1 MRTGQ
6 VIVFD
11 VETTGT
17 ERSRD
22 QVIELCVQ
30 LGLDE
35 SASHRIWRIRP
46 SVPIQ
51 PEAQAVHGISMED
64 LAGCP
69 GFGEVA
75 GEVRQVIEGARVL
88 IGYNLAFDIGM
99 LQAEFERLGQT
110 LELHDKVIVDAF
122 RLWQQCE
129 PRSLQHAHQRF
140 VGDAFAEAHSAA
152 ADVAATGRVLRGM
165 LRMFGL
171 AGRDWHAIAEV
182 CEPERASWI
191 GPTHHV
197 RWSPEGRAVL
207 GFGKH
212 AGQPLEV
219 LARSEDGSY
228 LRWMLSRGDFP
239 PHVREICTRA
249 LEQPAEQLVAW
260 LESTY
265 RVTIRSSTVAT
276 GVAPGASPVAVGAA
290 PEAAAIAPEVT
301 ASRTPE
307 VTTAVT
313 AQVTTEISGEIT
325 EVAPAAAMAAAVA
338 PAAAMAAAVAPAA
351 AAAARVATEPARS
364 KSRSRRP
371 NVRKKSD
378 SESFQLTMWQ

>member
-1 MRTGQ
+1 MRTGE

-17 ERSRD
+17 ERARD

-35 SASHRIWRIRP
+35 SAPHRIWRIRP

-51 PEAQAVHGISMED
+51 PEAQAVHGISMEE

-75 GEVRQVIEGARVL
+75 GEVRQVLEGARVL

-99 LQAEFERLGQT
+99 LQAEFERLGQS
-110 LELHDKVIVDAF
+110 LELHEKVIVDAF

-165 LRMFGL
+165 LEMFGL
-171 AGRDWHAIAEV
+171 AGRDWSSIAEV
-182 CEPERASWI
+182 CEPERGSWI

-212 AGQPLEV
+212 AGQPLEA

-249 LEQPAEQLVAW
+249 LEQPAEQLVSW

-265 RVTIRSSTVAT
+265 RVTLRSMTVVTAT
-276 GVAPGASPVAVGAA
+276 VPGAIGNAGAVPGTSGGTPEITVVASLTT
-290 PEAAAIAPEVT
+290 EVT
-301 ASRTPE
+301 PK
-307 VTTAVT
+307 VT
-313 AQVTTEISGEIT
+313 
-325 EVAPAAAMAAAVA
+325 AVA
-338 PAAAMAAAVAPAA
+338 PAAAMAAAAAPGAAVAAG
-351 AAAARVATEPARS
+351 VATEAARP
-364 KSRSRRP
+364 KARSRRP
-371 NVRKKSD
+371 NVRKKTD
-378 SESFQLTMWQ
+378 SESPQMTMW

>member
-1 MRTGQ
+1 MRTGE

-17 ERSRD
+17 ERARD

-35 SASHRIWRIRP
+35 DAPHRVWRLRP
-46 SVPIQ
+46 SVSIQ

-75 GEVRQVIEGARVL
+75 DEVRQVFAHAQVL
-88 IGYNLAFDIGM
+88 IGYNVAFDIGM
-99 LQAEFERLGQT
+99 LQAEFDRLGQT
-110 LELHDKVIVDAF
+110 LEMHDKLIVDAF
-122 RLWQQCE
+122 RMWQQCE
-129 PRSLQHAHQRF
+129 PRSLQHAHRRF

-165 LRMFGL
+165 IDMFGL
-171 AGRDWHAIAEV
+171 AGRDWSSIAEV

-212 AGQPLEV
+212 AGQPLDV
-219 LARSEDGSY
+219 LAQAEGGGY

-249 LEQPAEQLVAW
+249 LEQPGELAAW
-260 LESTY
+260 LESSY
-265 RVTIRSSTVAT
+265 RVAVASEVAPGLATVVAVPLTDAADVAPAAVTDMVDAADVADVMPAAVTVAT
-276 GVAPGASPVAVGAA
+276 EAADAADVAPAAVTATTGAAEVAVAVADSAGVAPGAASQVA
-290 PEAAAIAPEVT
+290 
-301 ASRTPE
+301 
-307 VTTAVT
+307 
-313 AQVTTEISGEIT
+313 
-325 EVAPAAAMAAAVA
+325 
-338 PAAAMAAAVAPAA
+338 
-351 AAAARVATEPARS
+351 VATEPARP
-364 KSRSRRP
+364 KARSRRS
-371 NVRKKSD
+371 NVGKKSD
-378 SESFQLTMWQ
+378 SESSQLSIW

>member
-1 MRTGQ
+1 MRTGE

-17 ERSRD
+17 ERARD

-35 SASHRIWRIRP
+35 GAPHRIWRLRP

-99 LQAEFERLGQT
+99 LQAEFERLGQA
-110 LELHDKVIVDAF
+110 LEMHDKVIVDAY

-165 LRMFGL
+165 IKMFGL
-171 AGRDWHAIAEV
+171 AGRDWSAIAEV
-182 CEPERASWI
+182 CEPERGSWI

-219 LARSEDGSY
+219 LARSEDGGY

-249 LEQPAEQLVAW
+249 LEQPAEQLVTW

-265 RVTIRSSTVAT
+265 RVTSEVVVAAE
-276 GVAPGASPVAVGAA
+276 VDSAVPVAVAVA
-290 PEAAAIAPEVT
+290 ESVAVAVEVAV
-301 ASRTPE
+301 AS
-307 VTTAVT
+307 
-313 AQVTTEISGEIT
+313 
-325 EVAPAAAMAAAVA
+325 EVAPEIAIAAG
-338 PAAAMAAAVAPAA
+338 
-351 AAAARVATEPARS
+351 VATEPARPNA
-364 KSRSRRP
+364 RSRRSSL
-371 NVRKKSD
+371 RKKSD
-378 SESFQLTMWQ
+378 SESSQLRMWQ

>member
-1 MRTGQ
+1 MRTGE

-17 ERSRD
+17 ERARD

-35 SASHRIWRIRP
+35 GAPHRVWRIRP
-46 SVPIQ
+46 AVSIQ

-75 GEVRQVIEGARVL
+75 AEVRQVIEGARVL

-152 ADVAATGRVLRGM
+152 ADVAATGRVLLGM
-165 LRMFGL
+165 LRMFNL

-249 LEQPAEQLVAW
+249 LEQPGEQLVAW
-260 LESTY
+260 LQSTY
-265 RVTIRSSTVAT
+265 RVTARSASVSVDA
-276 GVAPGASPVAVGAA
+276 APGVTAI
-290 PEAAAIAPEVT
+290 AAAVT
-301 ASRTPE
+301 ASRTTTASQTTI
-307 VTTAVT
+307 VTT
-313 AQVTTEISGEIT
+313 QVTSEII
-325 EVAPAAAMAAAVA
+325 EVAPAAAMAEEVA
-338 PAAAMAAAVAPAA
+338 PAAAGDVG
-351 AAAARVATEPARS
+351 VATEPARP
-364 KSRSRRP
+364 KPRSRRP
-371 NVRKKSD
+371 NGRKKSD
-378 SESFQLTMWQ
+378 SESSQLTMWQ

>member
-1 MRTGQ
+1 MRTGE

-17 ERSRD
+17 ERARD

-35 SASHRIWRIRP
+35 DAPHRIWRLRP

-51 PEAQAVHGISMED
+51 REAQAVHGISMED

-75 GEVRQVIEGARVL
+75 DEVRQVFEKARVL

-99 LQAEFERLGQT
+99 LQAEFERLGQS
-110 LELHDKVIVDAF
+110 LDLHDKVIVDAF

-140 VGDAFAEAHSAA
+140 VGDAFAAAHSAA

-165 LRMFGL
+165 LDMFGL
-171 AGRDWHAIAEV
+171 AGREWAAIAEV

-197 RWSPEGRAVL
+197 RWSPEGPAVL

-212 AGQPLEV
+212 AGQPLDA
-219 LARSEDGSY
+219 LARNEDGSY

-249 LEQPAEQLVAW
+249 LEQPAEQLAAW

-265 RVTIRSSTVAT
+265 RVTLRAATAVT
-276 GVAPGASPVAVGAA
+276 GVAPGLNGAARAASRVAVAVEVASQVTVAA
-290 PEAAAIAPEVT
+290 EVAAVDVTVVAEAAVAGMTDAAEAAVAGVT
-301 ASRTPE
+301 D
-307 VTTAVT
+307 
-313 AQVTTEISGEIT
+313 
-325 EVAPAAAMAAAVA
+325 EVAPAE
-338 PAAAMAAAVAPAA
+338 AA
-351 AAAARVATEPARS
+351 AAGVATEAAMP
-364 KSRSRRP
+364 KSRSKRS
-371 NVRKKSD
+371 NVRKKTV
-378 SESFQLTMWQ
+378 SESLQMSMW

>member
-1 MRTGQ
+1 MRTGE

-35 SASHRIWRIRP
+35 DAPHRVWRLRP
-46 SVPIQ
+46 SVAIQ
-51 PEAQAVHGISMED
+51 PAAQAVHGISMDD
-64 LAGCP
+64 LIGCP
-69 GFGEVA
+69 RFGEVA
-75 GEVRQVIEGARVL
+75 DEVREVFAQARVL

-99 LQAEFERLGQT
+99 LQAEFDRLGQT
-110 LELHDKVIVDAF
+110 LELHDKLIVDAF
-122 RLWQQCE
+122 RMWQQCE

-165 LRMFGL
+165 IQAFGL
-171 AGRDWHAIAEV
+171 AGRDWSAIAEV
-182 CEPERASWI
+182 CEPERATWI

-212 AGQPLEV
+212 AGQPLDA
-219 LARSEDGSY
+219 LARAEDGSY

-249 LEQPAEQLVAW
+249 LEQPAEQLATW

-265 RVTIRSSTVAT
+265 RVTTRVAEPA
-276 GVAPGASPVAVGAA
+276 GEAPGARIAATATAQSSTGAAAAVRVSVDVGAA
-290 PEAAAIAPEVT
+290 PRVAITAGLAPQAAIAV
-301 ASRTPE
+301 
-307 VTTAVT
+307 
-313 AQVTTEISGEIT
+313 
-325 EVAPAAAMAAAVA
+325 AVA
-338 PAAAMAAAVAPAA
+338 TQAATPK
-351 AAAARVATEPARS
+351 S
-364 KSRSRRP
+364 KSRRP
-371 NVRKKSD
+371 SVRKKTEF
-378 SESFQLTMWQ
+378 ESLQLSMWQ

>member
-1 MRTGQ
+1 MRTGE

-17 ERSRD
+17 ERARD

-35 SASHRIWRIRP
+35 GAPHRIWRLRP

-69 GFGEVA
+69 AFGEVA
-75 GEVRQVIEGARVL
+75 DEVRRVFEQARVL

-99 LQAEFERLGQT
+99 LQAEFDRLGQA
-110 LELHDKVIVDAF
+110 LEMHDKVIVDAF

-165 LRMFGL
+165 IEMFGL
-171 AGRDWHAIAEV
+171 AGRDWGAIAEV
-182 CEPERASWI
+182 CEPERATWI
-191 GPTHHV
+191 GPTHHL

-212 AGQPLEV
+212 AGQPLDV

-249 LEQPAEQLVAW
+249 LEQPVEQLAAW

-265 RVTIRSSTVAT
+265 RVTSRSLGAA
-276 GVAPGASPVAVGAA
+276 GVAPGG
-290 PEAAAIAPEVT
+290 AIA
-301 ASRTPE
+301 A
-307 VTTAVT
+307 
-313 AQVTTEISGEIT
+313 G
-325 EVAPAAAMAAAVA
+325 VAPAAAIAVE
-338 PAAAMAAAVAPAA
+338 
-351 AAAARVATEPARS
+351 VATEPARP
-364 KSRSRRP
+364 KARPKRS
-371 NVRKKSD
+371 NVRKKTD

>member
-1 MRTGQ
+1 MRTGE

-17 ERSRD
+17 ERARD

-35 SASHRIWRIRP
+35 DAPHRVWRLRP
-46 SVPIQ
+46 SVAIS

-69 GFGEVA
+69 RFDEVA
-75 GEVRQVIEGARVL
+75 DEVREVFAQARVL

-99 LQAEFERLGQT
+99 LQAEFDRLGQT
-110 LELHDKVIVDAF
+110 LELHDKLIVDAF
-122 RLWQQCE
+122 RMWQQCE

-140 VGDAFAEAHSAA
+140 VGDQFAEAHSAV

-165 LRMFGL
+165 IDAFGL
-171 AGRDWHAIAEV
+171 AGRDWGAIAEV

-212 AGQPLEV
+212 AGQPLDA
-219 LARSEDGSY
+219 LARAEDGSY

-249 LEQPAEQLVAW
+249 LEQPAEQLAGW

-265 RVTIRSSTVAT
+265 RVTVRAALPA
-276 GVAPGASPVAVGAA
+276 GAAPGASIAVEATARVSAGASAAARVSIAVEAAPRVAIAAEMA
-290 PEAAAIAPEVT
+290 PEAAI
-301 ASRTPE
+301 
-307 VTTAVT
+307 
-313 AQVTTEISGEIT
+313 
-325 EVAPAAAMAAAVA
+325 AVA
-338 PAAAMAAAVAPAA
+338 
-351 AAAARVATEPARS
+351 VATEAATPKTRP
-364 KSRSRRP
+364 RRP
-371 NVRKKSD
+371 NVRKKTE
-378 SESFQLTMWQ
+378 SESPQLTMWQ

>member
-1 MRTGQ
+1 MRTGE

-17 ERSRD
+17 ERARD

-35 SASHRIWRIRP
+35 SAPHRIWRIRP

-51 PEAQAVHGISMED
+51 PEAQAVHGISMEE

-75 GEVRQVIEGARVL
+75 GEVRQVLEGARVL

-99 LQAEFERLGQT
+99 LQAEFERLGQS
-110 LELHDKVIVDAF
+110 LELHEKVIVDAF

-165 LRMFGL
+165 LQMFGL
-171 AGRDWHAIAEV
+171 AGRDWSSIAEV
-182 CEPERASWI
+182 CEPERGSWI

-212 AGQPLEV
+212 AGQPLDL
-219 LARSEDGSY
+219 LARAEDGSY

-249 LEQPAEQLVAW
+249 LEQPAEQLAVW

-265 RVTIRSSTVAT
+265 RVTVRAAEPAGS
-276 GVAPGASPVAVGAA
+276 APGASIAVEATARVSMGAR
-290 PEAAAIAPEVT
+290 AAARAGMGVE
-301 ASRTPE
+301 
-307 VTTAVT
+307 
-313 AQVTTEISGEIT
+313 
-325 EVAPAAAMAAAVA
+325 
-338 PAAAMAAAVAPAA
+338 
-351 AAAARVATEPARS
+351 AAARVAIAAGLAPEAAIAAAVATEEARPKS
-364 KSRSRRP
+364 KSRRP
-371 NVRKKSD
+371 SVRKKTEF
-378 SESFQLTMWQ
+378 ESPQLTMWQ